1 MTGKYQ
7 QLELIREQLVCCA
20 GRAGSE
26 GLNEPA
32 GEDNTADALQTWR
45 TTSLQIVAG
54 LLATRG
60 VCKRC
65 DRQGKGMRCNCD
77 GRELLSRLGAGARK
91 RHGLARPLDQP
102 ICQCH
107 QQQATHNTKHG
118 GELNLAS
125 CQMEDEFRGSDAVFF
140 LQVLMKLFSRGGG
153 GATNKRTS

>member
-1 MTGKYQ
+1 
-7 QLELIREQLVCCA
+7 
-20 GRAGSE
+20 
-26 GLNEPA
+26 
-32 GEDNTADALQTWR
+32 
-45 TTSLQIVAG
+45 
-54 LLATRG
+54 
-60 VCKRC
+60 
-65 DRQGKGMRCNCD
+65 MRCNCD

-140 LQVLMKLFSRGGG
+140 FTGADEIVLQGRRWCNQQENVLIH
-153 GATNKRTS
+153 GAWMHARPAVSAELLMES